1 MVLGVLSHDGGRA
14 LVGVLS
20 AGGSGISSPVAHL
33 LRSDGLSLALLL
45 GDVDFKASLLAL
57 TSDTFDSE
65 GRIGESSKEGS
76 ADASES
82 SMVGRSR
89 PDMGDLV
96 TLGGEVGSKF
106 AKARSPPA
114 GGCVG
119 GTAG

>member
-1 MVLGVLSHDGGRA
+1 MVLGVLSHDGGIH

-20 AGGSGISSPVAHL
+20 VGGRGISSLVGLL
-33 LRSDGLSLALLL
+33 LRREGLSLALSLV
-45 GDVDFKASLLAL
+45 DVDFGASLLPL

-65 GRIGESSKEGS
+65 ARIGESSNEGS

-96 TLGGEVGSKF
+96 TLGGEVGFKF
-106 AKARSPPA
+106 AKELPPA
-114 GGCVG
+114 DGGFVG
-119 GTAG
+119 GTTG

>member
-65 GRIGESSKEGS
+65 GRIGDSSNEGS

-82 SMVGRSR
+82 SWSAAAGRTWAIS
-89 PDMGDLV
+89 
-96 TLGGEVGSKF
+96 
-106 AKARSPPA
+106 SPSE
-114 GGCVG
+114 GR
-119 GTAG
+119 